1 MAQMESKWIDNRS
14 FEQITLETIPTG
26 KYNDIFKMIKENPK
40 PFSTEFIL
48 TDDEMSSARKEI
60 VNLKKTIENLN
71 VTIEKIKN
79 PKKKD
84 NDEADVSSMLE
95 KLDAVIAE
103 KQEAL
108 TSIKTLEQKL
118 VFLQVERDYTAK
130 KWISFNRLIKEYN
143 KTKDDEYLEKGV
155 HWICEYADK
164 MIEREKKYI
173 LTHSDQV

>member
-60 VNLKKTIENLN
+60 ANLKKTIENLN

-79 PKKKD
+79 PKK
-84 NDEADVSSMLE
+84 NIPRSLFLGTLIVTIVYLLANLAYLALIPL
-95 KLDAVIAE
+95 KLWNRNLSFFKLNE
-103 KQEAL
+103 
-108 TSIKTLEQKL
+108 SIQQKNG
-118 VFLQVERDYTAK
+118 F
-130 KWISFNRLIKEYN
+130 
-143 KTKDDEYLEKGV
+143 
-155 HWICEYADK
+155 
-164 MIEREKKYI
+164 
-173 LTHSDQV
+173 HSIV